1 MTLKR
6 THKALLIILL
16 LCITVGGFLWFRAY
30 VFDNMGL
37 SLQKKIDALELSG
50 FNVTYDSLSID
61 WRESR
66 IQIHGLLLEK
76 DVYDTTCLYPE
87 FIAVAKLRA
96 EGIRLFPL
104 LFNNVLDFEVLYL
117 DTPRA
122 IIRQN
127 SLLKLDSTAQR
138 ENEFTL
144 KVEKILLSAA
154 DLQYTDSAECRLITG
169 IGSNV
174 DIRDLML
181 AFRADKPLEYSVA
194 SITLDRTTVTR
205 PRDFYSY
212 HIVKTKYDLSNKNLV
227 IDSVRIVPAYGKV
240 EFGRK
245 RGHEIDRFEGL
256 VPFIRVNDFIFSP
269 GDSAELKIG
278 SAEVRFYL
286 KLFRDKRLPFK
297 KVPKPLPVDAIR
309 ELPFKLHIDSIKITN
324 SYVQYDEF
332 PEEASEAGG
341 IFFDNLY
348 ATITNFTNVSETGDA
363 HLVAQAAL
371 MGSGKMSVSVNFP
384 LARGKRSSLSGEL
397 VNFPIARINPMLGPS
412 TNLKVE
418 SGRMKKLSFNF
429 TFNNERSDGEIGLNY
444 EDLKLISFKTDEKST
459 GKGKELEKDNLKT
472 FIMNTFVIR
481 KNMDEDV
488 PEEKRTGTVMFERDK
503 YRSIF
508 NFWSKSLLS
517 GIKSAYNLD
526 KVAEK
531 QSAREQKREERLARR
546 QERKAKKE
554 EKRKDRG

>member
-6 THKALLIILL
+6 THKAFLIILL

-37 SLQKKIDALELSG
+37 SLQNKIDALELSG

-61 WRESR
+61 WRQSR

-87 FIAVAKLRA
+87 FIAVAKVRA
-96 EGIRLFPL
+96 EGIRVFPL

-122 IIRQN
+122 VIRQN
-127 SLLKLDSTAQR
+127 SLLRLDSTAQR

-181 AFRADKPLEYSVA
+181 AFRADKPLEYSVT
-194 SITLDRTTVTR
+194 SIMLDRTTVTR
-205 PRDFYSY
+205 PTDFYSY

-227 IDSVRIVPAYGKV
+227 VDSIRIVPAYGKV
-240 EFGRK
+240 EFGRR

-256 VPFIRVNDFIFSP
+256 VPFIRANNFIFSP
-269 GDSAELKIG
+269 GDSTELKIG

-309 ELPFKLHIDSIKITN
+309 QLPFKLHIDSLRITN

-348 ATITNFTNVSETGDA
+348 ATITNFTNSSETGDA

-371 MGSGKMSVSVNFP
+371 MGTGKMSVSVKFP
-384 LARGKRSSLSGEL
+384 LTPGKRSSLNGEL

-418 SGRMKKLSFNF
+418 SGHMKKLAFNF

-459 GKGKELEKDNLKT
+459 AKAKELEKDNLKT

-488 PEEKRTGTVMFERDK
+488 PEDKRTGTVMFERDK

>member
-1 MTLKR
+1 MIFKR
-6 THKALLIILL
+6 THKALFIILL
-16 LCITVGGFLWFRAY
+16 LCIAIGGFLWFRSY
-30 VFDNMGL
+30 VFNNMGL
-37 SLQKKIDALELSG
+37 SLQKKIDALKLSG
-50 FNVTYDSLSID
+50 FNIKYDSLSIS
-61 WRESR
+61 WHQNV
-66 IQIHGLLLEK
+66 IQVHGLLLEK
-76 DVYDTTCLYPE
+76 NVYDTTCLYPE
-87 FIAVAKLRA
+87 FIAVAQVRA

-104 LFNNVLDFEVLYL
+104 LFDNVLDFEVLYL

-127 SLLKLDSTAQR
+127 SLLKLDSAAQR

-144 KVEKILLSAA
+144 KVEKILLRAA
-154 DLQYTDSAECRLITG
+154 DLQYTDSAACRLITG

-174 DIRDLML
+174 NVGGLML
-181 AFRADKPLEYSVA
+181 DFRADNPLEYSIA
-194 SITLDRTTVTR
+194 SLTLDNTVVTR
-205 PRDFYSY
+205 PRDFYTY
-212 HIVKTKYDLSNKNLV
+212 RVAQTKYDAQHKRLA
-227 IDSVRIVPAYGKV
+227 IDSISIIPAYGKV

-245 RGHEIDRFEGL
+245 RGYEIDRFEGL
-256 VPFIRVNDFIFSP
+256 VPFIKADNFTFSS
-269 GDSAELKIG
+269 GDSAHLKIG

-297 KVPKPLPVDAIR
+297 KVPKLLPVEAIR
-309 ELPFKLHIDSIKITN
+309 ELPFGLHIDSLRITN
-324 SYVQYDEF
+324 SYVQYEEF

-348 ATITNFTNVSETGDA
+348 ATITNFTNVTDTGA
-363 HLVAQAAL
+363 TRLVAQAAL

-384 LARGKRSSLSGEL
+384 LARGKRSSLTGAL
-397 VNFPIARINPMLGPS
+397 VNFPLTRINPMLGPS

-418 SGRMKKLSFNF
+418 SGKMKRLSFSF
-429 TFNNERSDGEIGLNY
+429 TFNNVRSDGEIELNY
-444 EDLKLISFKTDEKST
+444 EDLKLILFKPDEKK
-459 GKGKELEKDNLKT
+459 KGKELEKDNLKT
-472 FIMNTFVIR
+472 FIMNTFIFR

-488 PEEKRTGTVMFERDK
+488 PEEKRTGTVMYARDEN
-503 YRSIF
+503 RSIF

-531 QSAREQKREERLARR
+531 KSAREQKKEERLARR
-546 QERKAKKE
+546 LERKMKKE